1 VTKLTWRR
9 DPFLSGTGGRR
20 RAVVPEDQGGGEI
33 LVYDE
38 GSWEVR
44 RDGYGVTMGREAS
57 AADAEARAVQVHE
70 ALHAPLRLAPKVMW
84 EDSEN
89 PARHP
94 LVTGLVDVTTGSEV
108 VFAGGVHL
116 VLCQTVAE
124 CELAAEM
131 LRRALRERRQ
141 EAGAWASSAAVLE
154 HKTQHPNAMRA
165 YVRHFVNDGG
175 QWWIPTVSTTLVDC
189 VPFYN
194 QEDARRRILLWHSS
208 RRPALQN
215 LTADDADRFM
225 SALRTGFQTVSQ
237 VLLSKDIW

>member
-1 VTKLTWRR
+1 MTNDRGDRR
-9 DPFLSGTGGRR
+9 VWDPLSRVKT
-20 RAVVPEDQGGGEI
+20 
-33 LVYDE
+33 Y
-38 GSWEVR
+38 
-44 RDGYGVTMGREAS
+44 
-57 AADAEARAVQVHE
+57 
-70 ALHAPLRLAPKVMW
+70 
-84 EDSEN
+84 
-89 PARHP
+89 PAR
-94 LVTGLVDVTTGSEV
+94 LVW
-108 VFAGGVHL
+108 F
-116 VLCQTVAE
+116 
-124 CELAAEM
+124 
-131 LRRALRERRQ
+131 
-141 EAGAWASSAAVLE
+141 LE